1 MKTGLSTYTYT
12 WSFGVPGSEPAVRM
26 TPAQLADRA
35 AQLGAGCIQI
45 ADNFPLSDMHD
56 EELEGLRNHANN
68 QGIEIE
74 TGSRGLTE
82 ENLQRFISIAH
93 KLASPLLRMVIDHQ
107 DYQPDSDTVA
117 GIIKNAS
124 ETLKKTGIV
133 LGIENHDRMHA
144 KEFRYIIEKSK
155 SSQAGICLDCVNS
168 MGIGEGIETVLNQ
181 LAEYT
186 VNLHVKDFTV
196 KRVHHKM
203 GFVIEGTPAGKGFLD
218 LEHVL
223 KCLEPYKRCRSA
235 ILELWTPPSPT
246 LEETIAMENSW
257 ATESFLYMK
266 KIIQP

>member
-1 MKTGLSTYTYT
+1 MKTGLSSYTYT
-12 WSFGVPGSEPAVRM
+12 WSFGVPGSEPAVPM

-35 AQLGAGCIQI
+35 ATLGADCIQI
-45 ADNFPLSDMHD
+45 ADNFPLAVLSDG
-56 EELEGLRNHANN
+56 ELDALRDHAGM

-82 ENLQRFISIAH
+82 DNLEKYIRIAH
-93 KLASPLLRMVIDHQ
+93 KLASPLLRMVIDQ
-107 DYQPDSDTVA
+107 LDYKPDSDTVA

-124 ETLKKTGIV
+124 ETLKKSGIV
-133 LGIENHDRMHA
+133 LAIENHDRLHA

-155 SSQAGICLDCVNS
+155 SDHAGICLDCVNS
-168 MGIGEGIETVLNQ
+168 MGIGEGIETVLDQ

-203 GFVIEGTPAGKGFLD
+203 GFVIEGTPAGKGFLN
-218 LEHVL
+218 LENVL
-223 KCLEPYKRCRSA
+223 KCLAPYNRCRSA

-257 ATESFLYMK
+257 ATESFHYMK
-266 KIIQP
+266 KNIQP